1 VALNVHLGIL
11 YIGVRYCSRLD
22 QSRVR
27 VLSLK
32 FFDYLYFCIA
42 LCKRLP
48 VIMRRD
54 TFDMT
59 NHLIDAT
66 LNEYIT

>member
-1 VALNVHLGIL
+1 
-11 YIGVRYCSRLD
+11 
-22 QSRVR
+22 
-27 VLSLK
+27 VLSLIK
-32 FFDYLYFCIA
+32 FFDYIMYYFMA

-66 LNEYIT
+66 LKEYII